1 MGVSMKVTNININI
15 LKEILQRM
23 PEKEMQVKKKFPK
36 YEKWLE
42 EKDYPT
48 YNQLVELSKIF
59 NIPFGYFFLE
69 KLPQRK
75 YPIPHYRTNQNG
87 DFNPSSELLDT
98 ILFAQKIQEW
108 AKDIL
113 LEWGQEK
120 LPFCG
125 KYKDNYTI
133 EGVIEELKRIF
144 EIENNWASRKST
156 WTEALNYLIEK
167 AEEKGIIVL
176 RNGIV
181 GNNTHRK
188 LNINEFR
195 GFVLYEEIAPVIFIN
210 NNDSISAKIFTLI
223 HEIVHILIGQS
234 SSFDLRNL
242 QSANNEIEQY
252 CDKCTAEFLVPAKEI
267 INIYTQKT
275 DLEELARYFKVSQIV
290 ILRRLLDTSI
300 ITQQEFYSQLKDLYE
315 KELKIPQSPGG
326 DFYHTIY
333 NRLSKRFIYILNNAV
348 KSNTI
353 QYRDALRITNL
364 SAKTYDTL
372 INRTI

>member
-1 MGVSMKVTNININI
+1 M
-15 LKEILQRM
+15 
-23 PEKEMQVKKKFPK
+23 KKKFPK
-36 YEKWLE
+36 YDKWLE
-42 EKDYPT
+42 GKDYPT
-48 YNQLVELSKIF
+48 YNQLVELSEIF

-69 KLPQRK
+69 KLPERK

-125 KYKDNYTI
+125 KYKDNYNI

-176 RNGIV
+176 RNGVV

-188 LNINEFR
+188 LIVDEFR

-210 NNDSISAKIFTLI
+210 NKDAISAKIFTLI

-234 SSFDLRNL
+234 ASFDLGNL
-242 QSANNEIEQY
+242 QSANNEIEQF
-252 CDKCTAEFLVPAKEI
+252 CDKCTAEFLVPAEEI
-267 INIYTQKT
+267 KRIHTQIT
-275 DLEELARYFKVSQIV
+275 DLEELARHFKVSPIV
-290 ILRRLLDTSI
+290 ILRRLLDTSLI
-300 ITQQEFYSQLKDLYE
+300 KKEYFYTHLEALYK
-315 KELKIPQSPGG
+315 KEIKIPQSSGG
-326 DFYHTIY
+326 DFYRNIH
-333 NRLSKRFIYILNNAV
+333 NRLSKRFLYILNSAV
-348 KSNTI
+348 KNNTI
-353 QYRDALRITNL
+353 LFRDALRITNL

-372 INRTI
+372 INGTIWYT

>member
-1 MGVSMKVTNININI
+1 MKVTNININI

-42 EKDYPT
+42 GKDYPT

-59 NIPFGYFFLE
+59 NIPLGYFFLE

-234 SSFDLRNL
+234 ASFDLRNL
-242 QSANNEIEQY
+242 QSANNEIEQF
-252 CDKCTAEFLVPAKEI
+252 CDKCTAEFLVPAEGI

-290 ILRRLLDTSI
+290 ILRRLLDTSL
-300 ITQQEFYSQLKDLYE
+300 ITQQEFYLQLKDLYE
-315 KELKIPQSPGG
+315 KELRITPSSRGI
-326 DFYHTIY
+326 FYHTIP
-333 NRLSKRFIYILNNAV
+333 NRLSKRFLYILNSAV
-348 KSNTI
+348 KNNTI
-353 QYRDALRITNL
+353 LFRDALRITNL
-364 SAKTYDTL
+364 SAKTYDNL